1 MKLKTLRK
9 FNKKT
14 NHILTILF
22 QRILSY
28 LSSHVHTYIQ
38 HLRMAA
44 NSNHFVSPNP
54 RESSDAFKRNR
65 SLGTRHVGTKT
76 VSEERWLG
84 PGWIVIVSI
93 LSPRLL
99 ALPDCAQSRVNRAK
113 LLRAVCF
120 RGEFL
125 YGVGVFASKRG
136 VASVAK
142 GPFGSRTDAFQ
153 PLRVPFERRVSARQD
168 DSRGRVRSCVFR
180 RVHQGREGV

>member
-1 MKLKTLRK
+1 M
-9 FNKKT
+9 
-14 NHILTILF
+14 
-22 QRILSY
+22 Y
-28 LSSHVHTYIQ
+28 LSSHTYIHTSNTLGWPQ
-38 HLRMAA
+38 TRTTLSLRTPVKVRTR
-44 NSNHFVSPNP
+44 SNGIGRSAP
-54 RESSDAFKRNR
+54 DMLGQKRSAKN
-65 SLGTRHVGTKT
+65 G
-76 VSEERWLG
+76 WLG

-99 ALPDCAQSRVNRAK
+99 ALPDCAQSRVNRAI